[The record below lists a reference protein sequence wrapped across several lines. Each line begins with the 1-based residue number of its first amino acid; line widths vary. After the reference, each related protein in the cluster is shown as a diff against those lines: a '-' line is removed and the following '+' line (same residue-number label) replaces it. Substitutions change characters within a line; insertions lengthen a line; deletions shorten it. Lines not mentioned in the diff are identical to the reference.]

1 MKTTL
6 SCLCAAGIVA
16 LAASA
21 TAHHSRPAA
30 YHVDQLIVIEGVA
43 TQLFWRNP
51 HPFLFVEVEQED
63 GSVVTWA
70 AEMAPTIAMTKGG
83 YTEDSIEPG
92 QHIMVV
98 GSPAREGKRILTFEG
113 AFRPADDWV
122 YGMDPRSAAASP

>member
-1 MKTTL
+1 MKTTF
-6 SCLCAAGIVA
+6 SCLGVVA
-16 LAASA
+16 IIAFTATA

-51 HPFLFVEVEQED
+51 HPFLFVEVEQDD

-70 AEMAPTIAMTKGG
+70 AEMAPTIAMTKAG

-92 QHIMVV
+92 QRIMVI

-113 AFRPADDWV
+113 AYRPTDGWV
-122 YGMDPRSAAASP
+122 YGMDPRSVAASP

>member
-1 MKTTL
+1 MRTTL
-6 SCLCAAGIVA
+6 SCFGMAAIVA
-16 LAASA
+16 FAATA
-21 TAHHSRPAA
+21 LAHHSRPAA

-51 HPFLFVEVEQED
+51 HPFLLVDVEQDD

-70 AEMAPTIAMTKGG
+70 AEMAPTIAMTKAG

-92 QHIMVV
+92 QQIMVV

-113 AFRPADDWV
+113 VYRPADDWV
-122 YGMDPRSAAASP
+122 YGMDPRSAAASR